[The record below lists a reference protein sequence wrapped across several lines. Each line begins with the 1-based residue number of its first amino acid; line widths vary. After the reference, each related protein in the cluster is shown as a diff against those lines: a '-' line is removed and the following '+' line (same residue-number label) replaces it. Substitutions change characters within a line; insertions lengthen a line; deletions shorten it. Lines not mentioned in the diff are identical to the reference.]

1 MGKKNNFDKVAFKEA
16 LKASTPI
23 IIGYLPT
30 GFVFGFM
37 LVSASYSY
45 IIAIIM
51 SIFVYAGAGQYLAV
65 RLFID
70 NSSYLYIALMTFLI
84 NSKHLFYGLSLIEPF
99 KKYKYAR
106 PYMIFSLTDET
117 YAILTKPNDLGN
129 IDITKYGF
137 YVAIIN
143 HLSWITGTALGALLG
158 NIVHIDTSGM
168 EFAMVALFIVILIE
182 QLKVYKTKLPFII
195 GTFSAL
201 FVAIFISKQ
210 QILLF
215 GSIISVFLLIL
226 LKRKINYYDD

>member
-1 MGKKNNFDKVAFKEA
+1 MNKKINFDKIAFKQA
-16 LKASTPI
+16 IKASMPI

-37 LVSASYSY
+37 LVSANYNY
-45 IIAIIM
+45 TIAILM
-51 SIFVYAGAGQYLAV
+51 SIFIYAGAGQYLAV
-65 RLFID
+65 KFFID
-70 NSSYLYIALMTFLI
+70 NSSYLHIVLMTFLI

-117 YAILTKPNDLGN
+117 YAILTKPNDLGD

-137 YVAIIN
+137 YVSVIN
-143 HLSWITGTALGALLG
+143 HLSWIVGTALGALLG
-158 NIVHIDTSGM
+158 NIVEIDTRGM
-168 EFAMVALFIVILIE
+168 DFAMVALFIVILIE
-182 QLKVYKTKLPFII
+182 QLKVYKTKLPFMI

-226 LKRKINYYDD
+226 LRRKINYDD